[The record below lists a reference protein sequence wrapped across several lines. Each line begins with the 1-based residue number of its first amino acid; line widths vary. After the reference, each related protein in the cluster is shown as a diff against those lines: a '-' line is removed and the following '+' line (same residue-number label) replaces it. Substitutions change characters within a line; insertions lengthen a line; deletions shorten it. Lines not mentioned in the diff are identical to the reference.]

1 MKNIIKFILIIF
13 VFIAGSFPV
22 FALSSFPTSKK
33 NTIYQVPILVYH
45 SFGPTLTKKES
56 NLQTHYR
63 VTTEKFEN
71 QMKYLS
77 DNGHHPI
84 SLAAYVDSLKN
95 NTKLPYKAVV
105 LSFDDGWKTQYKYA
119 VPILKKYKFTAT
131 FFIITDYIDHNY
143 KAYMSWDD
151 LKDLVENNFDIESH
165 TKTHPILIKLDAKHL
180 ADELVGSKKK
190 LEDKLG
196 IKVTAL
202 AFPGYMQNK
211 TVRDVVKNAG
221 YHSARAGWAS
231 FKNSNDHIYELKSQ
245 EAVNNPNPF
254 SAKRLPDMADLR
266 I

>member
-1 MKNIIKFILIIF
+1 M
-13 VFIAGSFPV
+13 AGSSYV
-22 FALSSFPTSKK
+22 FALSPLPTGKK

-45 SFGPTLTKKES
+45 SFGGAPAKKEN

-63 VTTEKFEN
+63 ITSEKFEN

-77 DNGHHPI
+77 DNRYHPI
-84 SLAAYVDSLKN
+84 SLAVYIDSLKN
-95 NTKLPYKAVV
+95 NTKLPDKAVV

-131 FFIITDYIDHNY
+131 FFIITDYVNHNY
-143 KAYMSWDD
+143 KAYMSWND

-165 TKTHPILIKLDAKHL
+165 TKTHSILTKLDVKHL
-180 ADELVGSKKK
+180 VNELAGSKKI

-202 AFPGYMQNK
+202 AYPNYMQNK
-211 TVRDVVKNAG
+211 TTQGVVENAG
-221 YHSARAGWAS
+221 YYGARAGWAS

-254 SAKRLPDMADLR
+254 LAKRLPDLP
-266 I
+266 